1 MNSVFR
7 RKFESGDLC
16 LMTTGS
22 TEESHQ
28 LLTVT
33 ELLMSGEGKGY
44 PSLSKHN
51 LLTLWGFH
59 KGIQCILVTHLPTHH
74 PRTPPRSALN
84 LLTPFQHQDLLAFK
98 LTKNLY
104 RPYSPV

>member
-7 RKFESGDLC
+7 RKFESDDLC

-33 ELLMSGEGKGY
+33 ELTMSGEGKGY
-44 PSLSKHN
+44 PSLSKRN

-59 KGIQCILVTHLPTHH
+59 KGIQCILVTHLPTQH
-74 PRTPPRSALN
+74 PHIPPRSALN
-84 LLTPFQHQDLLAFK
+84 LLTPFQPQDLLAIK
-98 LTKNLY
+98 LTKYLY